1 MNQKSKLTQKF
12 CYFFIS
18 INTKGIW
25 VILVLG
31 LFFFFFSLLV
41 DQESEQRGV
50 KLGFGRHV
58 GPLPQPE
65 DPLRRREEQ
74 TLLIQSVLKDKTRK
88 QRAPPYLTSP
98 DICCLFHNGRLNLM
112 SNSLILFFFKKL
124 FFTNVNILS
133 CKWAMCA
140 LLREHWRLTFEWK
153 MLPITHRVNAA
164 VGYTGQTIRLDW
176 ISLCVSLWW
185 TGLSGLLGWFCC
197 ARPEF
202 TCSSVI

>member
-1 MNQKSKLTQKF
+1 M
-12 CYFFIS
+12 
-18 INTKGIW
+18 
-25 VILVLG
+25 ILVLG

-112 SNSLILFFFKKL
+112 SNSLILVFFLKAIFHK
-124 FFTNVNILS
+124 
-133 CKWAMCA
+133 C
-140 LLREHWRLTFEWK
+140 
-153 MLPITHRVNAA
+153 
-164 VGYTGQTIRLDW
+164 
-176 ISLCVSLWW
+176 
-185 TGLSGLLGWFCC
+185 
-197 ARPEF
+197 
-202 TCSSVI
+202 